1 MCILCADI
9 IVIQRRDYIYVTFT
23 SWVQN
28 IRLEG
33 TGHIGNYQYSN
44 KKIRLKWLSKLQ
56 ENNER
61 KNTPGVLI
69 LSEKLSLS

>member
-1 MCILCADI
+1 MCGYYCNTASRLHLCH
-9 IVIQRRDYIYVTFT
+9 FT

-28 IRLEG
+28 IRREG